1 MGNCL
6 KAIGG
11 ALIVFTV
18 LAYIAIIS
26 CFQTSATVGFMAVS
40 RIEIINVRFIVGND
54 TFPDQLRVAVQ
65 NLERHSL
72 TVSNGSINR
81 IFATIISPDPAV
93 IESGYSAYV
102 TLAFKPHIF
111 VDGSHYDLELYT
123 NTIPISTGYLTFDA
137 EYSAQHDYDVP
148 LPEPFH
154 ESLRKAQLVVAGS
167 IIATLGVIFGLFA
180 YSMFDR
186 VRKRALSIRELAVL
200 MGINGNVS
208 LLIPLIGKSIYDYD
222 YTWVPSSGLPL
233 IIGIVSLVFL
243 GYGIFHLIRID
254 IEGENRRAR
263 VFVILLLAALLSAIF
278 VFNHLMRMFFST

>member
-18 LAYIAIIS
+18 LAYIALVS
-26 CFQTSATVGFMAVS
+26 CFQTSATVGFMGLSQIKV
-40 RIEIINVRFIVGND
+40 INARFIQGND
-54 TFPDQLRVAVQ
+54 TFPDQLKVAVQ

-102 TLAFKPHIF
+102 TLTFKPHTF
-111 VDGSHYDLELYT
+111 VDGGQYGLELFT
-123 NTIPISTGYLTFDA
+123 NMSAVSGHDWIFDA
-137 EYSAQHDYDVP
+137 EYSAQNDYDVP

-167 IIATLGVIFGLFA
+167 IIATLGVTFGLFA

-186 VRKRALSIRELAVL
+186 VRKRALSIRELAIL

-208 LLIPLIGKSIYDYD
+208 LLIPLIGKRIYDYD
-222 YTWVPSSGLPL
+222 YIWVTSSGLPL

-243 GYGIFHLIRID
+243 GYGIFHLIGID
-254 IEGENRRAR
+254 IEGENRRAK
-263 VFVILLLAALLSAIF
+263 VFFILLLAALLSAIF
-278 VFNHLMRMFFST
+278 VFNHLMSMFVSY

>member
-1 MGNCL
+1 MGNWC

-18 LAYIAIIS
+18 LAYIAIVT

-54 TFPDQLRVAVQ
+54 TFPDQLRVAIQ
-65 NLERHSL
+65 NLERQSL
-72 TVSNGSINR
+72 TVSNGILNGM
-81 IFATIISPDPAV
+81 FATITSPEPAV
-93 IESGYSAYV
+93 IESGYSAFV
-102 TLAFKPHIF
+102 TLAFKPHTF
-111 VDGSHYDLELYT
+111 VDGSHYDLELHT
-123 NTIPISTGYLTFDA
+123 NIIPISTSYLTFDA

-167 IIATLGVIFGLFA
+167 IIATLGVTFGLFA

-186 VRKRALSIRELAVL
+186 VRKRALSIRELAIL
-200 MGINGNVS
+200 IGINGNVS
-208 LLIPLIGKSIYDYD
+208 LLIPLIGKKIYDYD

-243 GYGIFHLIRID
+243 GYGIFHLIGID
-254 IEGENRRAR
+254 IEGENRRAE
-263 VFVILLLAALLSAIF
+263 VFAILLLTALLFAIF
-278 VFNHLMRMFFST
+278 VFYHLMTKFVSY